1 MVRIN
6 ELGAAVAA
14 ARALTASLA
23 LTPRAG

>member
-6 ELGAAVAA
+6 ELEAAAAA